1 MRVLV
6 IDPDKAR
13 AALVAE
19 GLADVKPLEVRSAP
33 SFEAIEAELEA
44 FAPDVIVIACDSPDR
59 DTLEN
64 LRQQTLHNQRPV
76 VMFVDRSAP
85 GLADA
90 AVEAGVA
97 AYVVDGLSAKRVR
110 PVLEVALTRFQLM
123 QRLRGDLA
131 KAQADLAARKTID
144 RAKGLLMKERGLD
157 EEAAYQAAKLAVAAA
172 AADVLLKPE
181 HLAAVLGQTGQIVHH
196 ARGLAMEVRDDILH
210 LVRQHGQEAATLRQR
225 LLRIRQAEIPGFHQ
239 AEPGLN
245 VLDPLPGDVADLER
259 GQGPRHLLLHLAGH
273 SGDARRGQA
282 GLLVKCGDGRRVGR
296 QTVWHRR

>member
-33 SFEAIEAELEA
+33 SVEAIEAELQT

-59 DTLEN
+59 DILEN
-64 LRQQTLHNQRPV
+64 LREQTAHNPRPV

-90 AVEAGVA
+90 AIEAGVA
-97 AYVVDGLSAKRVR
+97 AYVVDGLAAKRVR

-123 QRLRGDLA
+123 QKLRGDLA

-144 RAKGLLMKERGLD
+144 RAKGLLMKERGMD
-157 EEAAYQAAKLAVAAA
+157 EETAYQLLRKLAMDSGRPLGAVAADLVA
-172 AADVLLKPE
+172 YAQVLK
-181 HLAAVLGQTGQIVHH
+181 GG
-196 ARGLAMEVRDDILH
+196 
-210 LVRQHGQEAATLRQR
+210 
-225 LLRIRQAEIPGFHQ
+225 
-239 AEPGLN
+239 
-245 VLDPLPGDVADLER
+245 
-259 GQGPRHLLLHLAGH
+259 
-273 SGDARRGQA
+273 S
-282 GLLVKCGDGRRVGR
+282 
-296 QTVWHRR
+296 

>member
-19 GLADVKPLEVRSAP
+19 GLADVKPLEVRIAP
-33 SFEAIEAELEA
+33 TFEMLEAELEA

-64 LRQQTLHNQRPV
+64 LRVRTAHNPRPV

-90 AVEAGVA
+90 AIEAGVA
-97 AYVVDGLSAKRVR
+97 AYVVDGMSAKRIR
-110 PVLEVALTRFQLM
+110 PVLEVARTRFELM
-123 QRLRGDLA
+123 QRLRNDLS

-157 EEAAYQAAKLAVAAA
+157 EDAAYQVLRKLAMDSGRPLGAVAA
-172 AADVLLKPE
+172 D
-181 HLAAVLGQTGQIVHH
+181 
-196 ARGLAMEVRDDILH
+196 
-210 LVRQHGQEAATLRQR
+210 LVAYA
-225 LLRIRQAEIPGFHQ
+225 
-239 AEPGLN
+239 N
-245 VLDPLPGDVADLER
+245 VLKG
-259 GQGPRHLLLHLAGH
+259 G
-273 SGDARRGQA
+273 S
-282 GLLVKCGDGRRVGR
+282 
-296 QTVWHRR
+296 